1 MATTT
6 FNAEANFTNIEGTGY
21 KSGVHSQVVDLFP
34 GSSLDSNIWT
44 VTGSSGAT
52 VTVSSGVMNISSD
65 GTVLNQWKT
74 GIISNKYT
82 KVTGQSFYFRVRI
95 PTGTAA
101 GPNVTITDS
110 AAPSYDT
117 NDLGTGIYFRTVDN
131 KLYLREDQTFANG
144 GVYSWSLDTWYDVEI
159 KILASTVEVYVD
171 GNLIGTRTISYSNFY
186 LYINSYGGATD
197 EIDTYWV
204 KDSEVDSYTLVND
217 SGETFHDAGAGKA
230 WDNSTAADTDT
241 GSPTIRYQYADY
253 AADQSW
259 STAAAVEAG
268 ASWNGSWLT
277 LAQLQAASDT
287 EKRYRYLKVQL
298 TQSAVTDTYDSYAC
312 DDYTAETTPPGVP
325 TGTKTVIFDTD
336 NYPLIWAEPADAD
349 YDHCEL
355 RRDIGGTTYYLNS
368 VANIP
373 TWQTSAGT
381 PFKFA
386 DGIAVLGGWLQSN
399 YVDEDV
405 VGTPTYYVRS
415 VDEIG
420 NASAWTIFD
429 IQTAGGAQLGAF
441 ENGAWR

>member
-65 GTVLNQWKT
+65 GTVLNWKT

-95 PTGTAA
+95 PTGTAV

-110 AAPSYDT
+110 AAPSFDT
-117 NDLGTGIYFRTVDN
+117 NDLGTGIYFRTSDN
-131 KLYLREDQTFANG
+131 KLYLREDETFANG

-171 GNLIGTRTISYSNFY
+171 
-186 LYINSYGGATD
+186 
-197 EIDTYWV
+197 
-204 KDSEVDSYTLVND
+204 DSYTLVND